1 MNEETPKIEQPYLLV
16 CPIPHYLHADGSI
29 WLDRLWHHDLAEHL
43 TYLRDL
49 TLLSP
54 RLAWPAGG
62 DLVRLDPPV
71 DADFSV
77 VPIPALDSMWRILW
91 RLPGIVAALWSATGR
106 AAIVQS
112 GIAGWPIP
120 IGWIA
125 NPITLLRGRKLL
137 LVVESAFW
145 RIPEGQRAALRV
157 RLRCAL
163 TELLGRFF
171 VNRAHLLLFTQPS
184 YRASLLTTG
193 KGKAFIIPATWINEG
208 DVLSDQEAER
218 HWDQKA
224 PASVQET
231 KVLFAGRLD
240 GSKGIGVL
248 LAALRKLDSEG
259 VDLRVDVI
267 GDGPARAECVATGQS
282 LKTVRMS
289 VFPPVPYGSAFFQFL
304 RRYHAVVV
312 PSLSDEQPRVV
323 FDAFSQAVPV
333 LSSRTDGLTPHV
345 IEGRTGRLFEP
356 GDADSLAAAL
366 RAAATDVAGLRQLGK
381 RGLAAARNLTHR
393 EMHRTRARILA
404 EFFEA
409 S

>member
-1 MNEETPKIEQPYLLV
+1 MSEEMPKFERPYLLV

-43 TYLRDL
+43 TYLRYL

-54 RLAWPAGG
+54 RLPWSVGD
-62 DLVRLDPPV
+62 DLVRLEPPG
-71 DADFSV
+71 DTDFRV
-77 VPIPALDSMWRILW
+77 VPIPALDSLWRILW
-91 RLPGIVAALWSATGR
+91 RMPSIVGTLWNAIGR
-106 AAIVQS
+106 ADIVQS

-125 NPITLLRGRKLL
+125 SPITLLRGRKLL

-145 RIPEGQRAALRV
+145 RVPEGQHANLKV
-157 RLRCAL
+157 RLRGTV
-163 TELLGRFF
+163 TELLGRYF

-193 KGKAFIIPATWINEG
+193 KGKAFVIPATWINEN
-208 DVLSDQEAER
+208 DLLSDEEAER
-218 HWDQKA
+218 SWDRKVQ
-224 PASVQET
+224 ASALET

-248 LAALRKLDSEG
+248 LAAVRKLDAEG
-259 VDLRVDVI
+259 ADLRVDVI
-267 GDGPARAECVATGQS
+267 GNGPGRAECVATGQS

-289 VFPPVPYGSAFFQFL
+289 VFPPVPYGSVFFEFL

-312 PSLSDEQPRVV
+312 PSLSDEQPRLV

-333 LSSRTDGLTPHV
+333 LSSRTSGLTPHV
-345 IEGRTGRLFEP
+345 IEGKTGRLFEP
-356 GDADSLAAAL
+356 GDADSLAASL
-366 RAAATDVAGLRQLGK
+366 RAAASDITGLRQLGK
-381 RGLAAARNLTHR
+381 CGLAAVRHLTHR
-393 EMHRTRARILA
+393 EMHRARARILA
-404 EFFEA
+404 DFFEA